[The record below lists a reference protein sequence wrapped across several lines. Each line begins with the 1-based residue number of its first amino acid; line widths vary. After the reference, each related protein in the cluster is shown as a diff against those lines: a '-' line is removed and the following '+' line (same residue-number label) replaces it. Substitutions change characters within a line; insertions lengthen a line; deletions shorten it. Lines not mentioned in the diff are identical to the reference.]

1 MVWIVKDGC
10 GIVCIVLAWSLMAFS
25 QYGLL
30 KLILLPKE
38 DSIQKYVYIIAFE
51 ALFFLA
57 FASHL
62 KAIFTD
68 PGTVPRRTAT
78 PQLMQEIS
86 LNSPPNYVV
95 YKCAECC
102 SVKPDRAHHCS
113 VCKRCIRKMDH
124 HCPWINNCVGER
136 NQKYFVLFTF
146 YVSALS
152 FVTLILTVGNFLVCL
167 EADWNSNPACPVL
180 NKAGKPEPTN
190 LITLVFLSF
199 AAILFALFTLIMF
212 CLQAKAIWSDWTGI
226 ENLKKESRDRRSG
239 CTNLK
244 SVFGKHVLLWCSPFT
259 TPPEKI
265 ESSVVDEASSS
276 VTCPV

>member
-1 MVWIVKDGC
+1 
-10 GIVCIVLAWSLMAFS
+10 MAFS
-25 QYGLL
+25 QYSLL
-30 KLILLPKE
+30 KLILLPKA
-38 DSIQKYVYIIAFE
+38 DSIQKYVYIILFE
-51 ALFFLA
+51 SLFTLALV
-57 FASHL
+57 SHL

-68 PGTVPRRTAT
+68 PGTVPKRTAT
-78 PQLMQEIS
+78 PQLIQEIS

-95 YKCAECC
+95 YKCAECI

-113 VCKRCIRKMDH
+113 VCRRCIRKMDH

-136 NQKYFVLFTF
+136 NQKFFVLFTF

-152 FVTLILTVGNFLVCL
+152 FLTLILTVSNFLVCL
-167 EADWNSNPACPVL
+167 ETDWNTNLACPVL

-190 LITLVFLSF
+190 LICLVFLSF
-199 AAILFALFTLIMF
+199 AAVLFALFTLIMF

-226 ENLKKESRDRRSG
+226 ENLKKENRDRESG

-259 TPPEKI
+259 APPERI
-265 ESSVVDEASSS
+265 ASTIDEASSS